1 MRPAP
6 CCAPPSSGMTS
17 APRPSAPSIRA
28 TLGRERLIRV
38 TGNDALTGFTAPK
51 ILWVRRHEPH
61 IYARARHILL
71 PKDFVRYHMT
81 GGYAMDKADGSGTLL
96 FDLAARDWSPEVLGA
111 LEIPAEW
118 LPPTFE
124 GPETTGRVTHQIAE
138 LTGLTAGTPVVAGG
152 GDQAAQAVGVGAVE
166 PGTVALTLGTSGVVF
181 APTSEPLVEPEGRLH
196 AFCHA
201 LPGRWHL
208 MGVMLAAA
216 GSLQWYR
223 DTLAPGMPFDTLV
236 EEAAEAP
243 AGCEGL
249 ALPAVPLGRAHAVPR
264 PAGAWRLHRVDAAP
278 PPRPPDPGRVGGCRL
293 WPARRLRTARR
304 GRPGG
309 RGAGARLGR
318 RHA

>member
-1 MRPAP
+1 M
-6 CCAPPSSGMTS
+6 
-17 APRPSAPSIRA
+17 
-28 TLGRERLIRV
+28 
-38 TGNDALTGFTAPK
+38 
-51 ILWVRRHEPH
+51 
-61 IYARARHILL
+61 
-71 PKDFVRYHMT
+71 
-81 GGYAMDKADGSGTLL
+81 
-96 FDLAARDWSPEVLGA
+96 LGA

-216 GSLQWYR
+216 GSLHGIATRSRRGCPSTRWWRKPQRRRPGARGSLFLPYLSGERTPYPDPLARGAFIGLTLRHRRAHLTRAVLEGVAFGLR
-223 DTLAPGMPFDTLV
+223 DGFALLG
-236 EEAAEAP
+236 AA
-243 AGCEGL
+243 GL
-249 ALPAVPLGRAHAVPR
+249 AGVERVLVSGGGTRSALWLQILATVVGVAAGLRRADGGRGIWR
-264 PAGAWRLHRVDAAP
+264 RTAGR
-278 PPRPPDPGRVGGCRL
+278 
-293 WPARRLRTARR
+293 ARR
-304 GRPGG
+304 GR
-309 RGAGARLGR
+309 LGR
-318 RHA
+318 PTQRGERPQRRALRPPRPGESTHLRAHVRAVPRRLSAVRPSFAMLSEIAAQAQ